1 MVRRPLVSSA
11 ASAAALPVL
20 LFAFA
25 CDGRIVGTPID
36 GPPVPASDV
45 TFSIAR
51 GVYAEPFDLV
61 VETSLPEAT
70 SLRYTLDGSDPRTSV
85 SSVDAVAPL
94 MLRIDPDDTTGR
106 FTSPAVI
113 VRVVAMMD
121 GVPLTLV
128 QTHTYLFLDRVTD
141 LSPDDRAPGSQWPDP
156 RDNGGQT
163 INYGMD
169 PDVYSDPAYAP
180 VIEGALAALPSVMIA
195 TDLENLFD
203 NTTGI
208 YMNAQQHGD
217 AWERP
222 ASFEILYADGRPSVQ
237 IDAGLRIRGGY
248 SRIDEN
254 PKHAFRLFFR
264 AQFGASKLRYP
275 LFEGE
280 GASEFDKIDLR
291 TAQNYSWSYMG
302 DSAMTFTRDV
312 FSRDTQRDLN
322 QPYTRS
328 RYYHLYLDGVYWG
341 IYQTQ
346 ERAEANFAATYMGGT
361 SDDYD
366 VIKMAADNDY
376 QVEAT
381 NGTIDAWQE
390 VFRRTQQ
397 GFTDDANYFA
407 LEGKNATGLRDPSL
421 PVWVNIDSLIDYM
434 LVIFYTGNID
444 GPVSKFLSNQKAN
457 NFYAIRNSVAGDRGF
472 MFFAHDSEHSL
483 FASAQSLHIGLQEN
497 RVTIGDVGGATNGN
511 GDIDDS
517 YRMQVTEL
525 SRFQPQWLHHTL
537 TQNGLYRTR
546 FAARSKQLL
555 EGNGA
560 LTPSMVTPRML
571 ARAAEIE
578 TAIVAESARW
588 GDSKVGEPLTRDDD
602 WQPAVDDIVDN
613 FFPFRTQVTIDQL
626 RGAGL
631 Y

>member
-1 MVRRPLVSSA
+1 MPLAVRSILAVVVLVAACEGSIRPGAPIV
-11 ASAAALPVL
+11 PV
-20 LFAFA
+20 
-25 CDGRIVGTPID
+25 
-36 GPPVPASDV
+36 ASDPGIA
-45 TFSIAR
+45 FSVPR
-51 GVYAEPFDLV
+51 GVQSEPFDLQIV
-61 VETSLPEAT
+61 TQIAQGT
-70 SLRYTLDGSDPRTSV
+70 LRYTLDGSDPRTSA
-85 SSVDAVAPL
+85 SAREAASPL
-94 MLRIDPDDTTGR
+94 TLRIDPDNTDGR
-106 FTSPAVI
+106 FTSPVVI
-113 VRVVAMMD
+113 VRTAVMRD
-121 GVPLTLV
+121 GVPQTLV
-128 QTHTYLFLDRVTD
+128 TTHSYLFLDRVTD
-141 LSPDDRAPGSQWPDP
+141 LSPDDRAPGSQWPAP
-156 RDNGGQT
+156 RDNGGQA

-169 PDVYSDPAYAP
+169 PDVLTDPAYAS
-180 VIEGALAALPSVMIA
+180 VIQDALAALPSVVIA
-195 TDLENLFD
+195 TDVSNLFD
-203 NTTGI
+203 DTTGI
-208 YMNAQQHGD
+208 YMNAQQHGEE
-217 AWERP
+217 WERP
-222 ASFEILYADGRPSVQ
+222 ASFEILYADGRAPVQ
-237 IDAGLRIRGGY
+237 IDSGLRIRGGY

-254 PKHAFRLFFR
+254 PKHAFRLIFR
-264 AQFGASKLRYP
+264 SRYGASRLRYP

-280 GASEFDKIDLR
+280 GASDFDKVDLR

-312 FSRDTQRDLN
+312 FSRDTQRDLG

-341 IYQTQ
+341 IFQTQ
-346 ERAEANFAATYMGGT
+346 ERAEADFAATYLGGVA
-361 SDDYD
+361 DDYD

-381 NGTIDAWQE
+381 DGTIDAWQE
-390 VFRRTQQ
+390 VFQRTQD
-397 GFTDDANYFA
+397 GFTDDASYYA
-407 LEGKNATGLRDPSL
+407 LEGKNASGARDTSL

-444 GPVSKFLSNQKAN
+444 APVSKFLNNQKAN
-457 NFYAIRNSVAGDRGF
+457 NFYAIRSRVAGDRGF
-472 MFFAHDSEHSL
+472 LFFSHDAEHTL
-483 FASAQSLHIGLQEN
+483 FARAQSLHIGLQEN

-525 SRFQPQWLHHTL
+525 TRFQPQWLHHKL
-537 TQNGLYRTR
+537 AESALYRQR
-546 FAARSKQLL
+546 FAARARQLL
-555 EGNGA
+555 EGEGA
-560 LTPSMVTPRML
+560 LTPSKVTPRML

-588 GDSKVGEPLTRDDD
+588 GDSKQSRPLTRDDD

>member
-1 MVRRPLVSSA
+1 MVPRTFLSYAACVGLVF
-11 ASAAALPVL
+11 ASA
-20 LFAFA
+20 
-25 CDGRIVGTPID
+25 CQGSIVGTPID
-36 GPPVPASDV
+36 GPPPPPPPPPSGV
-45 TFSIAR
+45 TFSVAR
-51 GVYAEPFDLV
+51 GVYVEPFDLTIA
-61 VETSLPEAT
+61 TSLTEAT
-70 SLRYTLDGSDPRTSV
+70 SLRYTLDGSDPRTSS

-113 VRVVAMMD
+113 VRVVAMMN

-156 RDNGGQT
+156 RDWGGQT
-163 INYGMD
+163 ISYGMD
-169 PDVYSDPAYAP
+169 PDVYTDPAYAP
-180 VIEGALAALPSVMIA
+180 VIQDALAALPSVMIA

-203 NTTGI
+203 STTGI
-208 YMNAQQHGD
+208 YMNAQEHGD

-237 IDAGLRIRGGY
+237 IDSGLRIRGGY

-264 AQFGASKLRYP
+264 SQYGASKLRHP
-275 LFEGE
+275 MFDEE
-280 GASEFDKIDLR
+280 GANEFDKIDLR

-302 DSAMTFTRDV
+302 DAAMTFTRDV

-322 QPYTRS
+322 HPYTRS

-341 IYQTQ
+341 IFQTQ
-346 ERAEANFAATYMGGT
+346 ERAEANFAATYMGGVA
-361 SDDYD
+361 DDYD

-390 VFRRTQQ
+390 VFRRAQQ
-397 GFTDDANYFA
+397 GFTDDANYYA
-407 LEGKNATGLRDPSL
+407 LEGKNAAGARDALL

-444 GPVSKFLSNQKAN
+444 APVSKFLTNQKAN

-472 MFFAHDSEHSL
+472 LFFAHDCEHSL

-511 GDIDDS
+511 GDVDDS
-517 YRMQVTEL
+517 YRMRVTEL

-537 TQNGLYRTR
+537 TESALYRAR
-546 FAARSKQLL
+546 FAARSRQLL
-555 EGNGA
+555 EGNGE

-571 ARAAEIE
+571 ARATEIE

-588 GDSKVGEPLTRDDD
+588 GDSKVGQPLTRDDD
-602 WQPAVDDIVDN
+602 WRPAVNDIVDN